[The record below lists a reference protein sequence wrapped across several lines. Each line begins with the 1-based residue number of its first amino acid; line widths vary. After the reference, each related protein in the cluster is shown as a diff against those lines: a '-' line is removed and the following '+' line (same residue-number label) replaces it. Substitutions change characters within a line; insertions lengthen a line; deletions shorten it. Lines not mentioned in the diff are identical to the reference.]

1 LRNKQSEI
9 EAVKKQTLKS
19 KSPSFF
25 FSIASGFIVFAIL
38 LALLE
43 GVSRSKYASHIF
55 PLRSVGSYHAQFE
68 IKWFALQDFVKENKG
83 VDVVLIG
90 NSMVNTGIDPVEF
103 KDRYQQLS
111 GQHLR
116 VFNFGVDGLTI
127 ESLSV
132 IAELINT
139 HYHPGTII
147 LFTEMRDYIA
157 GNGSEV
163 AKQFVNNRW
172 MDYQRGI
179 PSLEGYLIE
188 NSALLKYL
196 LPYRNWSNS
205 DFLDSIRMEIY
216 RKSGITAQGY
226 EADHNLE
233 PFSPVIPDPADPAEQ
248 PKFKLAANFAI
259 DPSRALNLQEVI
271 SLNTTGTHIIV
282 TEMPVYPTYFVYF
295 GPSSV
300 REKYLQDLAALILS
314 AGGQFVPA
322 VPEEKIPIGGRV
334 DDHHLNYKGAPIYS
348 ELLANQ
354 LFTACEQESTCLY
367 PASPEN
373 QP

>member
-1 LRNKQSEI
+1 MRKRQSELSV
-9 EAVKKQTLKS
+9 AGNQSLKS

-25 FSIASGFIVFAIL
+25 LSLASGFIVFAML
-38 LALLE
+38 LAVLE
-43 GVSRSKYASHIF
+43 GVSRSKYASRIF

-83 VDVVLIG
+83 VDVVLVG

-103 KDRYQQLS
+103 QERYQQLS

-116 VFNFGVDGLTI
+116 IFNFGVDGLTI

-139 HYHPGTII
+139 HYHPGTIV

-157 GNGSEV
+157 GNGAEV
-163 AKQFVNNRW
+163 AKQFVDNRW

-188 NSALLKYL
+188 HTALLKYL

-216 RKSGITAQGY
+216 RKGGITAQGY
-226 EADHNLE
+226 EADRNLE

-248 PKFKLAANFAI
+248 PKFQLAANFAI

-282 TEMPVYPTYFVYF
+282 TEMPVYPTYYVYF
-295 GPSSV
+295 GPASV
-300 REKYLQDLAALILS
+300 REKYQQDLAALVQA
-314 AGGQFVPA
+314 AGGQFVPP
-322 VPEEKIPIGGRV
+322 VPEEKIPIEGRV
-334 DDHHLNYKGAPIYS
+334 DDHHLNYVGAPIYS

-354 LFTACEQESTCLY
+354 LFTACEQETTCLY
-367 PASPEN
+367 AATAEN